1 MKAQGFMKTVAWID
15 IETGGFKKNKCALLS
30 LGIIITDKM
39 VEVSRKEFRFKPLN
53 TELVEQQALDI
64 NGFTL
69 SQIKNFPNFIDEIK
83 EFELFIKKYLPLC
96 EQQNNKFYIGGQNN
110 IDFDI
115 PFIQMWLNRRQDSFP
130 VKFDF
135 NKYFHIEKQIDTKRI
150 AQQYGHLI
158 WKEKRPYDNKL
169 TSMSEF
175 YGLNTDKA
183 HNATDDI
190 SRTIQVYIEICKD
203 FTNNN

>member
-15 IETGGFKKNKCALLS
+15 IETGGLDKNSCALLS

-39 VEVSRKEFRFKPLN
+39 NEICREEFRFRPSGS
-53 TELVEQQALDI
+53 EFIQQAALDV

-69 SQIKNFPNFIDEIK
+69 GDINRFPEFTDEIK
-83 EFELFIKKYLPLC
+83 RFENFIKKNIGLC
-96 EQQNNKFYIGGQNN
+96 ELQNNKFYIGGQNN
-110 IDFDI
+110 IYFDI
-115 PFIQMWLNRRQDSFP
+115 PFIQVWLNRRQASLP
-130 VKFDF
+130 TKFDF
-135 NKYFHIEKQIDTKRI
+135 NKYFHLDNQIDTKKI
-150 AQQYGHLI
+150 AQAYGNLI
-158 WKEKRPYDNKL
+158 WKESRPYNNQL

-190 SRTIQVYIEICKD
+190 ARTIQVYIEICKD
-203 FTNNN
+203 FTKNN